1 MLGGV
6 LKNTNRPRSSIPVAM
21 FGVYTLSMH
30 TPSRELIYRLY
41 REVIYI
47 FVIKAPHIFW
57 LQCHPQ
63 PSPPN
68 TKSLCG
74 LVAPKNHTTIVR
86 ISVYRSA
93 ACCHFWADP
102 QSTLV
107 SHPFHCSKR
116 YASQPATAHCAQQTT
131 VEHIYTYLHT
141 LTWQ

>member
-57 LQCHPQ
+57 LQCHPP
-63 PSPPN
+63 PSPS
-68 TKSLCG
+68 TQKAFAGSWHLRTTLLSLEFQYTAAQHVVIFG
-74 LVAPKNHTTIVR
+74 PT
-86 ISVYRSA
+86 RSLRSSHI
-93 ACCHFWADP
+93 HFIA
-102 QSTLV
+102 
-107 SHPFHCSKR
+107 CSKR
-116 YASQPATAHCAQQTT
+116 QPPHCAQQTT
-131 VEHIYTYLHT
+131 VEHIRYAEHIYTH
-141 LTWQ
+141 